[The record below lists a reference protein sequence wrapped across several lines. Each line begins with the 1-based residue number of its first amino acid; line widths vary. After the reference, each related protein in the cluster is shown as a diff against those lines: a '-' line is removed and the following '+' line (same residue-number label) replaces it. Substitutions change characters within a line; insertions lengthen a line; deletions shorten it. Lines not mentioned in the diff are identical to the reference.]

1 MKIKEII
8 ANCNLLRME
17 GNKDIDILGL
27 TFDSRQVEPGWLFF
41 AVKGTQVDGH
51 DYIDKAVEKG
61 AIAVVCEKLPKTL
74 SDNVTY
80 IEVDNSAYVLGM
92 SASNFFGNPSRKL
105 KLVGVTGTNGKTTI
119 ATLLYR
125 LFTDAGY
132 SCGLLSTIENIVSR
146 EVVPSTHTTPD
157 PLELNALLHKMV
169 ECGCE
174 YAFME
179 VSSHSIDQDRIA
191 GLHFAGGIFTNLTH
205 DHLDYHKTMANY
217 RNAKKRFFDSLPDTA
232 FALTNLDDKNGAV
245 MLQNTKAKKLSYALK
260 HDADFKGIVLES
272 HFDGM
277 MLKVNGT
284 EVFTQLVGGFNASNL
299 LAIYGAATALGFN
312 KDELL
317 VEISK
322 LRGANG
328 RFDMVYADNGVIGII
343 DYAHTPDALENV
355 LETINEVMKTG
366 TLHNPTPNPKLSTLN
381 SQLSTLNS
389 KLSTP
394 NSKLSTLNSKL
405 ITVVGCGGNRDA
417 SKRPEMAAIAVR
429 LSDRVILTSD
439 NPRYEDPDEIIRQM
453 KAGIA
458 EEDRKKALSITNR
471 REAIR
476 TAVAL
481 AKKGDVILIAGKGH
495 ENYQET
501 NGTKNH
507 FDDKEELSAAFKE
520 A

>member
-1 MKIKEII
+1 MKLKDILT
-8 ANCNLLRME
+8 NCNLLE
-17 GNKDIDILGL
+17 IVGEKDVDVADI
-27 TFDSRQVEPGWLFF
+27 TFDSRKVSQGTLFF

-51 DYIDKAVEKG
+51 DYIDGAIEKG
-61 AIAVVCEKLPKTL
+61 ASVIVCEKLPRKKAE
-74 SDNVTY
+74 NVTY
-80 IEVDNSAYVLGM
+80 VKVDNSAYVLGVG
-92 SASNFFGNPSRKL
+92 ASNFFGNPSEKL

-125 LFTDAGY
+125 LFTEAGY
-132 SCGLLSTIENIVSR
+132 SCGLLSTIENIVNR

-157 PLELNALLHKMV
+157 PIELNTLLQQMV
-169 ECGCE
+169 DKGCE
-174 YAFME
+174 FAFME
-179 VSSHSIDQDRIA
+179 VSSHSVAQDRIA

-217 RNAKKRFFDSLPDTA
+217 RNAKKKFFDGLPQSA
-232 FALTNLDDKNGAV
+232 FALTNLDDKNGAF
-245 MLQNTKAKKLSYALK
+245 MLQNTQARKLSYALK
-260 HDADFKGIVLES
+260 HDADFKGVIMES

-277 MLKVNGT
+277 LLKVNGI
-284 EVFTQLVGGFNASNL
+284 EMFTQLVGGFNASNL

-328 RFDMVYADNGVIGII
+328 RFDMVHSEQGIVGI
-343 DYAHTPDALENV
+343 VDYAHTPDALENV
-355 LETINEVMKTG
+355 LVTINEVRCHKET
-366 TLHNPTPNPKLSTLN
+366 
-381 SQLSTLNS
+381 
-389 KLSTP
+389 
-394 NSKLSTLNSKL
+394 L
-405 ITVVGCGGNRDA
+405 ITVVGCGGNRDTT
-417 SKRPEMAAIAVR
+417 KRPEMAAVAVK

-453 KAGIA
+453 KAGVA
-458 EEDRKKALSITNR
+458 DEDRGKVLSITNR

-481 AKKGDVILIAGKGH
+481 AKRGDIILLAGKGH
-495 ENYQET
+495 ENYQEI
-501 NGTKNH
+501 NGVKNH
-507 FDDKEELSAAFKE
+507 FDDKEVLSEALKE

>member
-1 MKIKEII
+1 MKIKEILV
-8 ANCNLLRME
+8 NCNLLEIE
-17 GNKDIDILGL
+17 GNKDLDLL
-27 TFDSRQVEPGWLFF
+27 DMTFDSRQVKPGSLFF
-41 AVKGTQVDGH
+41 AVRGTQVDGH

-61 AIAVVCEKLPKTL
+61 AAAIVCEKLPKTR
-74 SDNVTY
+74 SEGVTY
-80 IEVDNSAYVLGM
+80 VQVDNSAYVLGVA
-92 SASNFFGNPSRKL
+92 ASNFFGNPSREL

-132 SCGLLSTIENIVSR
+132 NCGLLSTIENIVNH

-157 PLELNALLHKMV
+157 PIKLNALLHRMV
-169 ECGCE
+169 ESGCE

-179 VSSHSIDQDRIA
+179 VSSHSVAQDRIA

-217 RNAKKRFFDSLPDTA
+217 RNAKKKFFDDLPDTA

-245 MLQNTKAKKLSYALK
+245 MLQNTRAKKLSYALK
-260 HDADFKGIVLES
+260 HDADFKGIVMES

-277 MLKVNGT
+277 MLKVNGV
-284 EVFTQLVGGFNASNL
+284 EMFTQLVGGFNASNL
-299 LAIYGAATALGFN
+299 LAIYGAAIALGFEKN
-312 KDELL
+312 ELL

-328 RFDMVYADNGVIGII
+328 RFDMVHSDNGIVGIV

-355 LETINEVMKTG
+355 LQTINEVRRHKE
-366 TLHNPTPNPKLSTLN
+366 
-381 SQLSTLNS
+381 Q
-389 KLSTP
+389 
-394 NSKLSTLNSKL
+394 L
-405 ITVVGCGGNRDA
+405 ITIVGCGGNRDA
-417 SKRPEMAAIAVR
+417 TKRPEMAAVAVR

-439 NPRYEDPDEIIRQM
+439 NPRNEDPDEIIRQM
-453 KAGIA
+453 REGIDEA
-458 EEDRKKALSITNR
+458 DKGKVLSITNR

-476 TAVAL
+476 TGVAL
-481 AKKGDVILIAGKGH
+481 AKKGDIILVAGKGH
-495 ENYQET
+495 ENYQEI
-501 NGTKNH
+501 NGIKNH
-507 FDDKEELSAAFKE
+507 FDDKEVLSEAFKE